1 MSYNSDPAAFATA
14 VTPSDA
20 TVLTPT
26 RGLYIGGTGSVVVQM
41 YGSDNTVTFA
51 AVPVGVLPVRVTKVL
66 AATGATDIVALW

>member
-1 MSYNSDPAAFATA
+1 MSYTSDPAGFATD

-26 RGLYIGGTGSVVVQM
+26 RGLYIGGTGDVVVQM
-41 YGSDNTVTFA
+41 YGSGNTITFSN
-51 AVPVGVLPVRVTKVL
+51 VPVGILPVRVTKVL